1 MVRKTREMRKFA
13 DTLIDPI
20 RVKLP
25 ADPEEVFDGLV
36 ASVNQWRGRPVFVH
50 RASFPPH
57 TATGLWLERD
67 TYDDVIIEERA
78 IGWHQIVILAHEV
91 WHMRQGDAAPPR
103 RPDADD
109 GLRPAAA
116 RTDFVLA
123 AEQEADQFGMLVG
136 RRLRALL
143 EATEN
148 SVLGAGTAAS
158 DDLAGRIGA
167 ALNYRG
173 TRR

>member
-1 MVRKTREMRKFA
+1 MRKFA
-13 DTLIDPI
+13 DALIDPI

-25 ADPEEVFDGLV
+25 ADPEDVFGALV
-36 ASVNQWRGRPVFVH
+36 ASVNQWRGRPVLVH
-50 RASFPPH
+50 RAPFPPH

-67 TYDDVIIEERA
+67 AYDDVIIEERA

-91 WHMRQGDAAPPR
+91 WHMKQGDAAPPQ
-103 RPDADD
+103 RPGTGDK
-109 GLRPAAA
+109 GQPAAA

-148 SVLGAGTAAS
+148 SVLGAGPEGS

>member
-1 MVRKTREMRKFA
+1 MVRKSREMRKFA

-25 ADPEEVFDGLV
+25 ADPEDVFGALV
-36 ASVNQWRGRPVFVH
+36 ASVNQWRGRPVLVH
-50 RASFPPH
+50 RAPFPPH

-67 TYDDVIIEERA
+67 AYDDVIIEERA

-91 WHMRQGDAAPPR
+91 WHMKQGDAAPPQ
-103 RPDADD
+103 RPGTGDK
-109 GLRPAAA
+109 GQPAAA

-148 SVLGAGTAAS
+148 SVLGAGPEGS

>member
-1 MVRKTREMRKFA
+1 MRRFA

-25 ADPEEVFDGLV
+25 AAPEDVFDALV
-36 ASVNQWRGRPVFVH
+36 ASVNRWRGREVFVH

-57 TATGLWLERD
+57 TATGLWLDRD
-67 TYDDVIIEERA
+67 THDDVIIEERA

-91 WHMRQGDAAPPR
+91 WHMKQQDAATPQQL
-103 RPDADD
+103 AAQD
-109 GLRPAAA
+109 GSRPAAA

-123 AEQEADQFGMLVG
+123 AEREADQFGMLVG
-136 RRLRALL
+136 RRLRALM
-143 EATEN
+143 EAGEN
-148 SVLGAGTAAS
+148 SALGVDANGST
-158 DDLAGRIGA
+158 DLANRIGA

>member
-1 MVRKTREMRKFA
+1 MRKFA
-13 DTLIDPI
+13 DALIDPI

-25 ADPEEVFDGLV
+25 ADPEDVFGALV
-36 ASVNQWRGRPVFVH
+36 ASVNQWRGRPVLVH
-50 RASFPPH
+50 RAPFPPH

-67 TYDDVIIEERA
+67 AYDDVIIEERA

-91 WHMRQGDAAPPR
+91 WHMKQGDAAPPQ
-103 RPDADD
+103 RPGIGDK
-109 GLRPAAA
+109 GQPAAA

-148 SVLGAGTAAS
+148 SVLGAGPEGS

>member
-1 MVRKTREMRKFA
+1 MRKFA

-25 ADPEEVFDGLV
+25 ADPEDVFGALV
-36 ASVNQWRGRPVFVH
+36 ASVNQWRGRPVLVH
-50 RASFPPH
+50 RAPFPPH
-57 TATGLWLERD
+57 TATGLWLEREA
-67 TYDDVIIEERA
+67 YDDVIIEERA

-91 WHMRQGDAAPPR
+91 WHMKQGDAAPPQ
-103 RPDADD
+103 RPGTGDK
-109 GLRPAAA
+109 GQPAAA

-148 SVLGAGTAAS
+148 SVLGAGPEGS

>member
-1 MVRKTREMRKFA
+1 MRRFA
-13 DTLIDPI
+13 DALIDPI

-25 ADPEEVFDGLV
+25 ADPEEVFDALV
-36 ASVNQWRGRPVFVH
+36 ASVNQWRGREVFVH

-91 WHMRQGDAAPPR
+91 WHMKQGDAALPHQLPA
-103 RPDADD
+103 AD
-109 GLRPAAA
+109 GSRPAAA

-148 SVLGAGTAAS
+148 SVLGAGAAS
-158 DDLAGRIGA
+158 PDDLANRIGA